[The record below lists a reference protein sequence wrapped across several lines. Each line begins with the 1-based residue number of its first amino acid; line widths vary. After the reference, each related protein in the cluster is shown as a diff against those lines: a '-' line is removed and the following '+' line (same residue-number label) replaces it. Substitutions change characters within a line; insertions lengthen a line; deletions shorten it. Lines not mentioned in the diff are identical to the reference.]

1 MENGNEKQGVLPI
14 VSCIVSILEIH
25 VSIWEKKIP
34 GGLLRGCDYCCSFGR
49 RRIKW
54 MISSWISG

>member
-25 VSIWEKKIP
+25 VSIWERKSP
-34 GGLLRGCDYCCSFGR
+34 AVY
-49 RRIKW
+49 
-54 MISSWISG
+54 SGDVIIAVRLAGAE

>member
-25 VSIWEKKIP
+25 VSIWEKKKSP
-34 GGLLRGCDYCCSFGR
+34 AVY
-49 RRIKW
+49 
-54 MISSWISG
+54 SGDVIIAVRLAGAE